1 MATKKATPKQKKPTA
16 KRKPPRSAGRPT
28 KFDAECQER
37 FIEAVR
43 EGLPYSTACAL
54 ANIADSTWANW
65 RHRAEAEPD
74 SPYFAFLQ
82 AVKAAEGQR
91 KRSEMAINQA
101 NRQQP
106 NVAGIMQS
114 AKAGGGDSGASGT
127 MLTGPTGV
135 DPNALALGKST
146 LLGS

>member
-1 MATKKATPKQKKPTA
+1 MAAISSILIGVGLGVAAAGGLGYTIASGEDAKKKQA
-16 KRKPPRSAGRPT
+16 SALS
-28 KFDAECQER
+28 KQES
-37 FIEAVR
+37 AQ
-43 EGLPYSTACAL
+43 A
-54 ANIADSTWANW
+54 
-65 RHRAEAEPD
+65 
-74 SPYFAFLQ
+74 Q

-101 NRQQP
+101 NRQTP

-114 AKAGGGDSGASGT
+114 ARAGGGDTGAGGT

-135 DPNALALGKST
+135 DPNALSLGNST

>member
-1 MATKKATPKQKKPTA
+1 MTYMLGFGVFTAVAAALGSSAAVAATIGAIGAGVTAAATAAGLGYTIASGEDAKKKQAQALT
-16 KRKPPRSAGRPT
+16 RQESAQ
-28 KFDAECQER
+28 A
-37 FIEAVR
+37 
-43 EGLPYSTACAL
+43 
-54 ANIADSTWANW
+54 
-65 RHRAEAEPD
+65 
-74 SPYFAFLQ
+74 Q

-114 AKAGGGDSGASGT
+114 ASAAAQGGAGGT